1 MEDSFYFADKSWVEL
16 EEAIK
21 LNALL
26 ILPIGTI
33 EEHGRHLP
41 VSTDSVIVSE
51 VARGVAEKLKGE
63 IPILVLPTLWT
74 GYSAK
79 EMTRW
84 PGTIRI
90 RPLVLIQLIHDLLAS
105 LIEMGFKKIIV
116 LDGHGHHRG
125 IIEVALREIGDEYG
139 VYPASVSPAGLSA
152 GLYSSIRKSP
162 IGGSIHGGEWETSLM
177 LYFKQPVKREE
188 FTAEDI
194 MRYHSEF
201 IPGDNFVSG
210 KGVFWSTWGIQ
221 KSKTGIYGDPTSAS
235 EETGRMIYEE
245 IIEKL
250 SQFIRE
256 YYFYEPKG

>member
-1 MEDSFYFADKSWVEL
+1 MEVSFYFVDKTWPEL
-16 EEAIK
+16 EEAIRQ
-21 LNALL
+21 NALL

-41 VSTDSVIVSE
+41 VSTDYVIVSE

-74 GYSAK
+74 GYSAR
-79 EMTRW
+79 EVARW

-116 LDGHGHHRG
+116 LDGHGHHKG

-139 VYPASVSPAGLSA
+139 IYPASVSPASLSA
-152 GLYSSIRKSP
+152 ELYSRIRKSP

-177 LYFKQPVKREE
+177 LFFKQPVKKEE
-188 FTAEDI
+188 FTNEDI

-201 IPGDNFVSG
+201 VPGDNFLGS

-221 KSKTGIYGDPTSAS
+221 KSETGIYGDPTSAS
-235 EETGRMIYEE
+235 EKTGRAIYEE
-245 IIEKL
+245 ILEKL

-256 YYFYEPKG
+256 FYFYEPES